1 VKQVEI
7 RLKDCYGIG
16 QLDHTFDFDVHVG
29 NGHDTIEHAQTNI
42 IYARNGIMK
51 TSFAKTLKDYSL
63 DVDPVDDVYQRHPLV
78 KIKADGTDL
87 SRNSVCVLQSNDEYF
102 ESEDMAALLSNKE
115 DQIRYAEIMREI
127 DNATLQL
134 FAATAKSMHIRSG
147 AEGALKLFDANF
159 KNENYNR
166 LVRILSMEK
175 EVNNARPELL
185 AVDYRVVDNPKVT
198 TFLDKA
204 ATKLALKEYV
214 DTYEKVLERSKY
226 FKEGLYD
233 YSNALKVQKSLDDN
247 NFMKKGVGNKVVIV
261 TKDNQET
268 IVGSIDEL
276 KEAYEKDK
284 NQVFATLEKQVA
296 YEKFD
301 KEISA
306 NPDLR
311 SLQIWTR
318 SHKELVP
325 SLQNLKHTKT
335 LVWQA
340 HFAENEGA
348 YKNLLTIYRG
358 HKDELDGLIKR
369 SRSYESE
376 WKSIVQ
382 QFKRSFHPKFDVK
395 VRNQEDVVLKSEK
408 PELVFIYKDDR
419 GGADK
424 EVPIQTLTKH
434 IFSTGERRAVY
445 ILCMMFEV
453 SLRLKSGSPTLLI
466 LDDVADSFDYK
477 NKYAIIEY
485 FYDLS
490 VSTNNIHMIV
500 LTHNYDFF
508 RSMRMR
514 CRMHHNT
521 SPKVFIA
528 SRDRGIIT
536 LRGGVYGNEFKAIKQ
551 ASNRNIRAFF
561 TLIPLVRNL
570 IEYKEGHR
578 AGAYA
583 TLTKVLHDKAD
594 SQSIAVNDVITIVQ
608 ANLDGI
614 NLSRHASLNP
624 IQDRIIT
631 EADLA
636 ATDGRDEFL
645 EDKILLAMGIR
656 IKAERFIRDIYAQ
669 DGVTLSDEPGEQT
682 GRWYE
687 KFRNSYPAHSSMNTL
702 KRVNIT
708 TPETIHINSFM
719 FEPIVD
725 MSIDELKELYNDIS
739 NL

>member
-1 VKQVEI
+1 MKQVEVS
-7 RLKDCYGIG
+7 LKDCYGIG
-16 QLDHTFDFDVHVG
+16 KLDHTFDFDVHIG
-29 NGHDTIEHAQTNI
+29 GGHDTVEHSQTNI
-42 IYARNGIMK
+42 VYARNGVMK

-63 DVDPVDDVYQRHPLV
+63 NVDPVDNVYQRHPTV

-87 SRNSVCVLQSNDEYF
+87 SRDDVCVLQSNDEYF

-127 DNATLQL
+127 DNASLQL
-134 FAATAKSMHIRSG
+134 FEATAKSMQIRGG
-147 AEGALKLFDANF
+147 AAGVLKLFDANF

-166 LVRILSMEK
+166 LARILSMEK
-175 EVNNARPELL
+175 EVDNARPELL
-185 AVDYRVVDNPKVT
+185 AVDYKVVDNPKVT

-204 ATKLALKEYV
+204 TTKATLKEYV
-214 DTYEKVLERSKY
+214 DTYEKVLEQSKY
-226 FKEGLYD
+226 FKDGLYD

-268 IVGSIDEL
+268 TVGSADEL

-284 NQVFATLEKQVA
+284 NQVFSTLEKQAA

-318 SHKELVP
+318 NHKDLVP

-348 YKNLLTIYRG
+348 YKDLLAVYRG
-358 HKDELDGLIKR
+358 HKDELNELIKR

-382 QFKRSFHPKFDVK
+382 QFKKSFHPKFDIR
-395 VRNQEDVVLKSEK
+395 VRNEEDVVLKSEK

-466 LDDVADSFDYK
+466 LDDIADSFDYK

-490 VSTNNIHMIV
+490 VSANNIHMIV

-514 CRMHHNT
+514 CRMHYNT

-528 SRDRGIIT
+528 SRDRGAIT
-536 LRGGVYGNEFKAIKQ
+536 LRSGVHGNEFKAMKQ
-551 ASNRNIRAFF
+551 ASGGSVRAFF
-561 TLIPLVRNL
+561 ALVPLARNL
-570 IEYKEGHR
+570 IEYKEGY
-578 AGAYA
+578 GAVDYA
-583 TLTKVLHDKAD
+583 TLTKVLHDKSD
-594 SQSIAVNDVITIVQ
+594 SQSVTVNDVITIVQ
-608 ANLDGI
+608 ANLNGV
-614 NLSRHASLNP
+614 NLSRHASADP
-624 IQDRIIT
+624 IQDRIIV

-636 ATDGRDEFL
+636 VADGQDELL

-656 IKAERFIRDIYAQ
+656 IKAERFMRDIYAQ
-669 DGVTLSDEPGEQT
+669 GGVTLGDESGEQT

-687 KFRNSYPAHSSMNTL
+687 KFRNDYPANASINTL